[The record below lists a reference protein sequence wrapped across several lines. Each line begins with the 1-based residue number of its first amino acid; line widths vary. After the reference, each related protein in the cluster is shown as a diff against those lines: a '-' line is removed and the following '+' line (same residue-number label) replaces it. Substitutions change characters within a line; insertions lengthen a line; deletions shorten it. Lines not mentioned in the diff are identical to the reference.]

1 MTCGMPKTSLI
12 STSIAA
18 LVLTTGALLAQDSPA
33 TKRLKARFPEYE
45 KKITK
50 VAPDVYVANGYTV
63 SSTAMIVGDDGVV
76 IVDPGQAVAGS
87 REIRAEFKKI
97 ANKPIK
103 AVIYT
108 HGHGD
113 HTGGARAFVDEGAG
127 VQVWARSNYGSEP
140 ARNQATG
147 IRGARP
153 ANTQGFDLP
162 KEQRVGIGIAM
173 PPDRRPAGNMMSDGM
188 RGRPGQGAGRPGAR
202 PGGGG
207 PRRPP
212 AVPPTHKFSE
222 ERRKLTIAGIELE
235 LVAAPGETDDQLY
248 VWYPAERVVFAGD
261 NLYRS
266 WPNVYPLRGTAR
278 RSVRD
283 WIASYTKMIDEDP
296 RHAVGGHSTPFVGN
310 GKEIITAHRDA
321 LKYVYDETIKGAQEY
336 KTPDELVATIKLP
349 EKWAKLDHLG
359 DYYGSVEGTIRDIY
373 AQDLGWF
380 DGDPLT
386 LHRESPKTQ
395 SQRMA
400 QLAGGVDAL
409 MKKARAALK
418 KDDPLGAAQ
427 LAQHA
432 MRLRPDDPAPKLL
445 MADALAIVGE
455 RTFNAP
461 ARNYTLAYSNRLR
474 KEAEGK

>member
-1 MTCGMPKTSLI
+1 M
-12 STSIAA
+12 
-18 LVLTTGALLAQDSPA
+18 
-33 TKRLKARFPEYE
+33 E
-45 KKITK
+45 
-50 VAPDVYVANGYTV
+50 
-63 SSTAMIVGDDGVV
+63 
-76 IVDPGQAVAGS
+76 
-87 REIRAEFKKI
+87 
-97 ANKPIK
+97 
-103 AVIYT
+103 
-108 HGHGD
+108 
-113 HTGGARAFVDEGAG
+113 
-127 VQVWARSNYGSEP
+127 
-140 ARNQATG
+140 
-147 IRGARP
+147 
-153 ANTQGFDLP
+153 
-162 KEQRVGIGIAM
+162 
-173 PPDRRPAGNMMSDGM
+173 
-188 RGRPGQGAGRPGAR
+188 
-202 PGGGG
+202 
-207 PRRPP
+207 
-212 AVPPTHKFSE
+212 PTHKFSE
-222 ERRKLTIAGIELE
+222 ERKKITIAGLDLE

-283 WIASYTKMIDEDP
+283 WIASYDKMVAEDP

-310 GKEIITAHRDA
+310 GKEVITAHRDA

-349 EKWAKLDHLG
+349 ERWSKLDHLG

-386 LHRESPKTQ
+386 LHRESPKQQ

-400 QLAGGVDAL
+400 DLAGGVDAL
-409 MKKARAALK
+409 LSKAKAALA

-445 MADALAIVGE
+445 LADALAVIGE

-461 ARNYTLAYSNRLR
+461 ARNYTLAYSNKLR
-474 KEAEGK
+474 REAKGEQ